1 MGQDTVKMATEF
13 TNSEVDQ
20 LLLNARLRDELEPF
34 LDESVELVDVAAM
47 STARE
52 NEFLASMLQWE
63 RAPALPISH
72 WFEPELELPPPD
84 TLSDAVLSRLLWDAI
99 NRLADRNIVLEYT
112 DHLSDRELYAI
123 LYRDILPSTEK
134 RIDKLSK
141 PLRWRLV
148 DSDSDPD
155 AWLTYY
161 ANDAQR
167 YLWELE
173 NGQVPPPHEDPP
185 FPRDLPK

>member
-72 WFEPELELPPPD
+72 WFEPALELPPPD
-84 TLSDAVLSRLLWDAI
+84 TLSDAVLR
-99 NRLADRNIVLEYT
+99 
-112 DHLSDRELYAI
+112 
-123 LYRDILPSTEK
+123 
-134 RIDKLSK
+134 
-141 PLRWRLV
+141 
-148 DSDSDPD
+148 
-155 AWLTYY
+155 
-161 ANDAQR
+161 
-167 YLWELE
+167 
-173 NGQVPPPHEDPP
+173 
-185 FPRDLPK
+185 

>member
-1 MGQDTVKMATEF
+1 
-13 TNSEVDQ
+13 
-20 LLLNARLRDELEPF
+20 
-34 LDESVELVDVAAM
+34 
-47 STARE
+47 
-52 NEFLASMLQWE
+52 
-63 RAPALPISH
+63 
-72 WFEPELELPPPD
+72 
-84 TLSDAVLSRLLWDAI
+84 LLWDAI